1 MIPQFALAMKEEDSA
16 PSSDLHRP
24 LVPLLMRHERQI
36 FAYIYTLVPHRHD
49 AEDILQETCL
59 TIYDKF
65 HEFTL
70 GTDFMAWA
78 MRIAWWKVRAAR
90 QKFARAKVVFNDEV
104 MEAIS
109 HTAVTMVEETS
120 PMQVALSQCL
130 QKLPDRDRR
139 MVLTRYEHG
148 SGVERAA
155 LVSGRS
161 LQAAYKALMRIKQVL
176 HDCVLNTMTREEA
189 A

>member
-1 MIPQFALAMKEEDSA
+1 MKDEDSTA
-16 PSSDLHRP
+16 SPDPHRA
-24 LVPLLMRHERQI
+24 LVPLLMRHERQV
-36 FAYIYTLVPHRHD
+36 FAYIYTLVPNRHD

-65 HEFTL
+65 QEFTP
-70 GTDFMAWA
+70 GTDFLAWA

-104 MEAIS
+104 MEAVS
-109 HTAVTMVEETS
+109 HTAATMVEETS
-120 PMQVALSQCL
+120 PMHAALTQCL
-130 QKLPDRDRR
+130 QKLNERDRR

-148 SGVERAA
+148 AGVERAA
-155 LVSGRS
+155 LVSGRT

>member
-1 MIPQFALAMKEEDSA
+1 MAEPESQT
-16 PSSDLHRP
+16 DLHRA

-36 FAYIYTLVPHRHD
+36 FAYIYTLLPNRHD

-65 HEFTL
+65 AEFTQ
-70 GTDFMAWA
+70 GTDFLAWA

-90 QKFARAKVVFNDEV
+90 QKYARSKVVFSDTV
-104 MEAIS
+104 MEAVA
-109 HTAVTMVEETS
+109 HTAEQLAASGQASAMHD
-120 PMQVALSQCL
+120 ALSSCL
-130 QKLPDRDRR
+130 QKLNERDRR
-139 MVLTRYEHG
+139 MILTRYESEG
-148 SGVERAA
+148 GVERAA

-176 HDCVLNTMTREEA
+176 HDCVLNQVSGEEPA
-189 A
+189 

>member
-1 MIPQFALAMKEEDSA
+1 MSEPEPT
-16 PSSDLHRP
+16 PSTDLHRA

-36 FAYIYTLVPHRHD
+36 FAYIYTLLPNRHD

-65 HEFTL
+65 AEFTQ
-70 GTDFMAWA
+70 GTDFLAWA

-90 QKFARAKVVFNDEV
+90 QKFARSKVVFSDEV
-104 MEAIS
+104 MEAVA
-109 HTAVTMVEETS
+109 HTAESMAVSGQTS
-120 PMQVALSQCL
+120 AMHDALSSCL
-130 QKLPDRDRR
+130 QKLNERDRR
-139 MVLTRYEHG
+139 MILTRYESDG
-148 SGVERAA
+148 GVERAA

-176 HDCVLNTMTREEA
+176 HDCVLNNVSKEELA
-189 A
+189 

>member
-1 MIPQFALAMKEEDSA
+1 MSSPDPTED
-16 PSSDLHRP
+16 PHRA

-36 FAYIYTLVPHRHD
+36 FAYIYTLLPNRHD

-65 HEFTL
+65 AEFTQ
-70 GTDFMAWA
+70 GTDFLAWA

-90 QKFARAKVVFNDEV
+90 QKFARSKVLFSDEV
-104 MEAIS
+104 MEAVA
-109 HTAVTMVEETS
+109 HTAEEMVEETTA
-120 PMQVALSQCL
+120 MHTALSSCL
-130 QKLPDRDRR
+130 QKLNERDRR
-139 MVLTRYEHG
+139 MILTRYERG

-155 LVSGRS
+155 VVSGRS

-176 HDCVLNTMTREEA
+176 HDCVLNSVSKEETA
-189 A
+189 

>member
-1 MIPQFALAMKEEDSA
+1 MEPSA
-16 PSSDLHRP
+16 PAPNPDLHRA

-65 HEFTL
+65 QEFTP
-70 GTDFMAWA
+70 GTDFLAWA
-78 MRIAWWKVRAAR
+78 MRIAWWKVRQAR
-90 QKFARAKVVFNDEV
+90 QKYARSKVVFNDEV
-104 MEAIS
+104 LEAVA
-109 HTAVTMVEETS
+109 HTAETMQEETS
-120 PMQVALSQCL
+120 AMQICLAQCL
-130 QKLPDRDRR
+130 QKLNERDRR
-139 MVLTRYEHG
+139 MILTRYERG

-155 LVSGRS
+155 MVSGRS

-176 HDCVLNTMTREEA
+176 HDCVTNSMSKEEA
-189 A
+189 LS

>member
-1 MIPQFALAMKEEDSA
+1 MHAADS
-16 PSSDLHRP
+16 PTSDDPHRA
-24 LVPLLMRHERQI
+24 LVPFLMRHERQI

-65 HEFTL
+65 AEFTP

-90 QKFARAKVVFNDEV
+90 QKFARSKVVFNDEV
-104 MEAIS
+104 LEVLS
-109 HTAVTMVEETS
+109 NTAQTMVEETS
-120 PMQVALSQCL
+120 EMQVALAGCL
-130 QKLPDRDRR
+130 QKLNERDRR
-139 MVLTRYEHG
+139 LILTRYERG

-161 LQAAYKALMRIKQVL
+161 LQAAYKALMRLKQVL
-176 HDCVLNTMTREEA
+176 HDCVLNSLSKEEVA
-189 A
+189 

>member
-1 MIPQFALAMKEEDSA
+1 MSDPA
-16 PSSDLHRP
+16 PTSDPHRA
-24 LVPLLMRHERQI
+24 LVPLLMQHERQI
-36 FAYIYTLVPHRHD
+36 FAYIYTLVPNRHD
-49 AEDILQETCL
+49 AQDLLQETCL

-65 HEFTL
+65 AEFTP

-90 QKFARAKVVFNDEV
+90 QKFARSKVVFNDEV

-120 PMQVALSQCL
+120 PMQAALAQCL
-130 QKLPDRDRR
+130 TKLNDRDRR
-139 MVLTRYEHG
+139 MILTRYERG

-155 LVSGRS
+155 MISGRS

-176 HDCVLNTMTREEA
+176 HDCVLNTMAKEEA
-189 A
+189 V

>member
-1 MIPQFALAMKEEDSA
+1 MAAPADPSA
-16 PSSDLHRP
+16 DPHRA

-65 HEFTL
+65 GDFTP
-70 GTDFMAWA
+70 GTDFLAWA
-78 MRIAWWKVRAAR
+78 MRIAWWKVRQAR
-90 QKFARAKVVFNDEV
+90 QKFARSKVVFNDELL
-104 MEAIS
+104 EAVA
-109 HTAVTMVEETS
+109 HTAQTMQEETS
-120 PMQVALSQCL
+120 QIQICLAQCL
-130 QKLPDRDRR
+130 QKLNERDRR
-139 MVLTRYEHG
+139 MILTRYERG

-176 HDCVLNTMTREEA
+176 HDCVLNSMAKEEVA
-189 A
+189 S

>member
-1 MIPQFALAMKEEDSA
+1 MPVPSED
-16 PSSDLHRP
+16 PHRA

-36 FAYIYTLVPHRHD
+36 FAYIYTLLPNRHD

-65 HEFTL
+65 GDFTP
-70 GTDFMAWA
+70 GTDFAAWA

-90 QKFARAKVVFNDEV
+90 QKYARSKVLFSDEV
-104 MEAIS
+104 LEAVA
-109 HTAVTMVEETS
+109 HTADEMQEETGA
-120 PMQVALSQCL
+120 MHTALASCL
-130 QKLPDRDRR
+130 QKLNERDRR
-139 MVLTRYEHG
+139 MILTRYERG

-161 LQAAYKALMRIKQVL
+161 LQACYKALMRIKQVL
-176 HDCVLNTMTREEA
+176 HDCVLNNLSKEEPA
-189 A
+189 

>member
-1 MIPQFALAMKEEDSA
+1 MIPQFALAMKEEDSS

-49 AEDILQETCL
+49 AEYILQETCL

-65 HEFTL
+65 HEFTV

-139 MVLTRYEHG
+139 MILTRYEHG

-189 A
+189 V